1 MVASVTDRNQGV
13 DLARGLLILYV
24 VVIVHG
30 LYWLAPGK
38 GELKAL
44 LLFEMPAIFLI
55 SGHAWSLAER
65 AGQRV
70 ASRADYLRH
79 AAARLTRILVPYLFY
94 CLCCALLVYL
104 HAEAF
109 TPGRL
114 DLLRVVADWTLTVSV
129 APEHQLGRLDQHLWF
144 VPPFL
149 AVTLALPLVTAI
161 RLPDTLRRLPVWAW
175 LLALGGVLAAL
186 EASALPG
193 SGNAAKVVF
202 YLSWAVLGYLL
213 DGRLA
218 IPRRDDL
225 LTVLLAAL
233 VLTAAALWAPQRLN
247 MQAQK
252 FPPSWTFLAFSAI
265 WITVLRLLARQL
277 SHATVAQVY
286 AHPWVQPFV
295 RYSYSIYLWQG
306 VGYTVVVLLF
316 PALLSRG
323 ALWWLAMLPP
333 AVALSVALG
342 ALASPLERIRV
353 GGRPPRADGL
363 SRASAAARRVRPAPA
378 PDS

>member
-1 MVASVTDRNQGV
+1 MGASVTNRNQGV
-13 DLARGLLILYV
+13 DLARGLVILYV
-24 VVIVHG
+24 VVVVHG
-30 LYWLAPGK
+30 AYWLAPGK

-65 AGQRV
+65 AGQHV
-70 ASRADYLRH
+70 SSQADYLRH

-104 HAEAF
+104 HAEALA
-109 TPGRL
+109 PGRL
-114 DLLRVVADWTLTVSV
+114 DLLRVMGDWTLTISV

-161 RLPDTLRRLPVWAW
+161 RLPAALRRLPVWAW
-175 LLALGGVLAAL
+175 LLALGAVLAAL
-186 EASALPG
+186 EASALHG
-193 SGNAAKVVF
+193 RGNAAKVVF

-225 LTVLLAAL
+225 LTLLIAAL
-233 VLTAAALWAPQRLN
+233 VLAASARWAPQRLN

-252 FPPSWTFLAFSAI
+252 FPPTWTFLAFSAI
-265 WITVLRLLARQL
+265 WITALRLLARQAGRAVVERL
-277 SHATVAQVY
+277 HAN
-286 AHPWVQPFV
+286 PWVQPFI

-323 ALWWLAMLPP
+323 GLWWLAMLPP

-342 ALASPLERIRV
+342 TLASPLERMRIV
-353 GGRPPRADGL
+353 GRPPATGL
-363 SRASAAARRVRPAPA
+363 SRASAAARRARPAPA